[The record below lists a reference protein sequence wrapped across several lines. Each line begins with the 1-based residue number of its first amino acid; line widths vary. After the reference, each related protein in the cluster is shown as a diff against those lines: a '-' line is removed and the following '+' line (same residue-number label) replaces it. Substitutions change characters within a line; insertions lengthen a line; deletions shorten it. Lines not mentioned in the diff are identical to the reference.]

1 MMTELKDIAVI
12 VDDGDPLADAV
23 LANIALRLADH
34 YGARLTVFEQGKA
47 FAPLNRED
55 EEGDC
60 GFVDLCGVGE
70 RLHSDIPAMAK
81 LFRWAEEDG
90 IWFDKA
96 DARTLLERLRYVDLV
111 IMGLPAAPDMGEII
125 LRTGRPTLIVPRR
138 FAERRAA
145 DRSMGRRILVAWN
158 NSAAC
163 ARALYDA
170 IPFLQRAEEVAL
182 LHIVDG
188 RNRANAE
195 QTMAALTERLGRHG
209 IETRTDVAT
218 VGDRS
223 VSRIVLDHI
232 DDLRADLLVMGAFGR
247 PWLAERLTGSISES
261 LFHNVAIPIFTS
273 S

>member
-1 MMTELKDIAVI
+1 MAELKDIAVI
-12 VDDGDPLADAV
+12 VDGGDPLADAV

-34 YGARLTVFEQGKA
+34 YGARLTVFEQGKVLDH
-47 FAPLNRED
+47 LNR
-55 EEGDC
+55 EGDC

-70 RLHSDIPAMAK
+70 SRHSDILAMTK
-81 LFRWAEEDG
+81 LFRRAEADG
-90 IWFDKA
+90 NWFDEA
-96 DARTLLERLRYVDLV
+96 DARTLLERLRYTDLA
-111 IMGLPAAPDMGEII
+111 ITGLPAAADMEDVI
-125 LRTGRPTLIVPRR
+125 LRTGRPALIVPRR

-145 DRSMGRRILVAWN
+145 DRSMGHRVLVAWN
-158 NSAAC
+158 NSASC

-170 IPFLQRAEEVAL
+170 IPFLQRAEAVTL

-188 RNRANAE
+188 KNRAHAE

-209 IETRTDVAT
+209 IETKTDVAT

-247 PWLAERLTGSISES
+247 SWLAERLTGSISES